1 MEITWGKDNNSLQIF
16 KAVEKTNTII
26 NIILNQYGLMIM
38 GMDSSKTSLVKLVL
52 PNSYFDNFRCP
63 TPMEF
68 GIHTASLVSI
78 LSKAKNNK
86 MSWKATS
93 ANALSICLGDD
104 PTQTEFCLRCI
115 DVCED
120 QLNIPEIDHDV
131 SFEVSSVILTE
142 ILDKMSMAKS
152 DLKFKIDNRNLKLMA
167 DSIEFGKICHIES
180 LENEDRFQSTINQTV
195 CLTFG
200 YNAIQMILCFCKVSK
215 NKCQLALSS
224 TMPLKLKITLGTGA
238 FLAIYIA
245 PKMMEDD
252 NE

>member
-1 MEITWGKDNNSLQIF
+1 MEITWEENNDSLQIF
-16 KAVEKTNTII
+16 KAIEKTNTII
-26 NIILNQYGLMIM
+26 NIILNQHGLMIM

-52 PNSYFDNFRCP
+52 PNSYFDHFRCP

-78 LSKAKNNK
+78 LSKAKNNT

-93 ANALSICLGDD
+93 ANALSICLGADQ
-104 PTQTEFCLRCI
+104 TQTDFCLRCI

-120 QLNIPEIDHDV
+120 QLEIPDIDHDV
-131 SFEVSSVILTE
+131 SFEVSSIILTE
-142 ILDKMSMAKS
+142 IFDKMNMAKS
-152 DLKFKIDNRNLKLMA
+152 DVKFKIDNRNLKLIA

-180 LENEDRFQSTINQTV
+180 LENEDRFQSTVNQTV

-215 NKCQLALSS
+215 NKCQLALSA

-245 PKMMEDD
+245 PKLNDD
-252 NE
+252 E